1 MTDLRPVQGLYFEQ
15 YAVGDALSSQGRTVT
30 ESDIVAFAALS
41 GDWNPLHTDAEAA
54 KKTPYGQR
62 IAHGLLVLS
71 MATGLAERLGF
82 MNETV
87 IGFMGL
93 DWQFR
98 AAVKIGDTIRVH
110 ATVAELKPMPRLEG
124 GYVTLKVQIKN
135 QDEQVVQRGT
145 WTVLVKSQAALD

>member
-1 MTDLRPVQGLYFEQ
+1 MADLRPTQGLFFEE
-15 YAVGDALSSQGRTVT
+15 YTVGDAITSQGRTVT
-30 ESDIVAFAALS
+30 EGDIVSFAMLS

-54 KKTPYGQR
+54 RQTPYGER

-82 MNETV
+82 MNQTV

-93 DWQFR
+93 EWQFR

-110 ATVAELKPMPRLEG
+110 ATVSEMKPMPRLGG
-124 GYVTLKVQIKN
+124 GYVTFKVQILN
-135 QDEQVVQRGT
+135 QEDKAAQRGT
-145 WTVLVKSQAALD
+145 WTILVKSKEG

>member
-1 MTDLRPVQGLYFEQ
+1 MADLRPVQGLYFED
-15 YAVGDALSSQGRTVT
+15 YTVGDAIASQARTVT
-30 ESDIVAFAALS
+30 ESDIVNFAMLS

-54 KKTPYGQR
+54 KETPYGER

-82 MNETV
+82 MSGTV

-98 AAVKIGDTIRVH
+98 AAVKIGDTIRVQ
-110 ATVAELKPMPRLEG
+110 ATVDEMKTMPRLG
-124 GYVTLKVQIKN
+124 GGLVTLKVQILN
-135 QDEQVVQRGT
+135 QEDKAVQRGS
-145 WTVLVKSQAALD
+145 WTVLVKSRTS

>member
-1 MTDLRPVQGLYFEQ
+1 MADLRPVQGLYFED
-15 YAVGDALSSQGRTVT
+15 YTVGDAIASQARTVT
-30 ESDIVAFAALS
+30 ESDIVNFAMLS

-54 KKTPYGQR
+54 KQTPYGER

-82 MNETV
+82 MSGTV

-98 AAVKIGDTIRVH
+98 AAVKIGDTIRVQ
-110 ATVAELKPMPRLEG
+110 ATVDEMKPMPRLG
-124 GYVTLKVQIKN
+124 GGFVTLKVQILN
-135 QDEQVVQRGT
+135 QEDKAVQRGS
-145 WTVLVKSQAALD
+145 WTVLVKSRAS